1 MGTLTVKG
9 IKALTKPGR
18 YADGDTLYLS
28 VWPGGSKSWVQRVS
42 IKGRRRDIGL
52 GPWPVVNLKEAR
64 RRAFANRVLVED
76 GGDPLEARRT
86 AAAPTFREATQRTF
100 EANRP
105 RWRSSKVAAVWLQ
118 SMERY
123 AFPTLGDKRMDR
135 IGREDVLRILTPMWT
150 AKPETARKLRQRLR
164 TVFDWALAHGYVEQN
179 FAGDAIRGALP
190 AQPSVKA
197 HHPTIPYS
205 DVAAAL
211 AAVDGSAATQAAK
224 LCFRFLVLTAARG
237 GEARLATWDEVDL
250 KAREWRIPGQ
260 RMKTGRAHVVPLSD
274 AALAVLADAAAVRE
288 ASSELVF
295 PGTRRGRPLTDSTLS
310 KLLREIGVPAVP
322 HGFRAAFRTWA
333 DERTNAPH
341 AVMELALAH
350 TVGSAVE
357 RAYARSD
364 LRNKRRALM
373 QRWGEYVTADRAS
386 VVKLHG

>member
-9 IKALTKPGR
+9 INALTKPGR
-18 YADGDTLYLS
+18 YADGDTLYLT
-28 VWPGGSKSWVQRVS
+28 VWPGGSKSWVQRVT

-52 GPWPVVNLKEAR
+52 GPYPVVNLKEAR
-64 RRAFANRVLVED
+64 RRAFANRVLIEND
-76 GGDPLEARRT
+76 GDPLEARRA
-86 AAAPTFREATQRTF
+86 AAAPTFREAAERTY

-105 RWRSSKVAAVWLQ
+105 RWRSGKVAAVWLQ

-123 AFPTLGDKRMDR
+123 AFPALGDKRMDR

-179 FAGDAIRGALP
+179 IAGDAIRGALP

-237 GEARLATWDEVDL
+237 GEARLATWDEIDL
-250 KAREWRIPGQ
+250 NAREWRIPGE

-274 AALAVLADAAAVRE
+274 AALAVLADVAAIRE
-288 ASSELVF
+288 VGSDLVF

-373 QRWGEYVTADRAS
+373 QRWGEYVTADRAN

>member
-9 IKALTKPGR
+9 VKALTKPGR
-18 YADGDTLYLS
+18 YADGDTLYLA
-28 VWPGGSKSWVQRVS
+28 VWPGGSKSWVQRVT
-42 IKGRRRDIGL
+42 IKGRRHDIGL
-52 GPWPVVNLKEAR
+52 GPWPVVNLSTAR
-64 RRAFANRVLVED
+64 RRAFANRVMIED
-76 GGDPLEARRT
+76 GGDPLEARRA
-86 AAAPTFREATQRTF
+86 AAAPTFREAAERTYA
-100 EANRP
+100 ANRP
-105 RWRSSKVAAVWLQ
+105 RWRSGKVAAVWLQ

-123 AFPTLGDKRMDR
+123 AFPALGDKRMDR

-179 FAGDAIRGALP
+179 IAGDAIRGALP

-197 HHPTIPYS
+197 HHRTIPYS
-205 DVAAAL
+205 EVAAAL
-211 AAVDGSAATQAAK
+211 EAVDGSAATKAAK

-237 GEARLATWDEVDL
+237 GEARLATWDEIDL

-260 RMKTGRAHVVPLSD
+260 RMKTGREHVVPLSD
-274 AALAVLADAAAVRE
+274 AAQAVVTDAATIRE
-288 ASSELVF
+288 AGSDLVF